1 MSAVKK
7 KQKYTY
13 TINTSGITSPGK
25 APVFDLDSA
34 SGTTANGDE
43 AIKDQGTGLPAA
55 SVPTTEPE
63 VNVPDG
69 YAGYVSDGEPTPGAT
84 GAVGNTDD
92 KQEAIGDTSTEED
105 FDRVISE
112 NKKLG
117 NIDIREGALSYEDWL
132 ASAGVDTERDY
143 NAAAK
148 AAAQEYD
155 RAVAGYGAN
164 AEAMAQAGL
173 SGSGYSDYLTGN
185 AYAARQ
191 RSIDAARQTKAL
203 ADQGAKQSYA
213 DYLQGY
219 EDTQRNNITAA
230 IGQLSSM
237 GLKGDNAKK
246 YLESMGIPDG
256 YADWIMGVV
265 DEMSVETPD
274 KQALLSN
281 LLSNGMTGDVAMSY
295 ARFLGFDDDTAKS
308 VIDVS
313 DKIITSMKEQAAAD
327 QAAEDE
333 AALADVTVDI
343 GSEEIYKLRSALD
356 ALKNADWSALAN
368 VDWDTLTSGGV
379 IGAPF
384 ARVRELFEI
393 FPESQR
399 KAIFNNL
406 KSMNDSSKRAEYLI
420 TQIADY
426 YALEGYTEQEILKIL
441 ALIEGGK

>member
-1 MSAVKK
+1 MSEVKK

-34 SGTTANGDE
+34 SGTTVNGDE
-43 AIKDQGTGLPAA
+43 AIKNQGTGVPAA

-63 VNVPDG
+63 VKVPDG
-69 YAGYVSDGEPTPGAT
+69 YVDYVSDGEPTPGAT
-84 GAVGNTDD
+84 GAVGNTGD

-105 FDRVISE
+105 FDKVISE
-112 NKKLG
+112 NKKLSD
-117 NIDIREGALSYEDWL
+117 IDIREGALSYEDWL
-132 ASAGVDTERDY
+132 ESAGVDTERDY

-155 RAVAGYGAN
+155 RSVAGYGAN

-185 AYAARQ
+185 AYAVRQ
-191 RSIDAARQTKAL
+191 RSMDAARQTKTL
-203 ADQGAKQSYA
+203 ADQSAKQSYA

-246 YLESMGIPDG
+246 YLESMGIPNG
-256 YADWIMGVV
+256 YADWITGVV

-295 ARFLGFDDDTAKS
+295 AKFLGFDDDTAKS

-313 DKIITSMKEQAAAD
+313 DKIITSMKEQAAAE
-327 QAAEDE
+327 QAATDAEE
-333 AALADVTVDI
+333 LAGITVDV
-343 GSEEIYKLRSALD
+343 GSEEIYQLRSLLSMMD
-356 ALKNADWSALAN
+356 DTNWSAA
-368 VDWDTLTSGGV
+368 TLGLGGI
-379 IGAPF
+379 IGGTASMVPTK
-384 ARVRELFEI
+384 ALEM
-393 FPESQR
+393 FPEAQR
-399 KAIFNNL
+399 QTIASTLQGI
-406 KSMNDSSKRAEYLI
+406 NDSSKRVEYIL
-420 TQIADY
+420 TQIAEH
-426 YALEGYTEQEILKIL
+426 YAMEGYTEKQIQKIL
-441 ALIEGGK
+441 SLIEGGQ